1 MASAMDRMI
10 IDPRRAGVDRA
21 RLDALF
27 YRIRREVEGGP
38 LPSAQVAVARHGRLV
53 ASRTWGASA
62 DVRTRYIT
70 QSVGRSVVAGAVWK
84 LIGDGLLGIDEPV
97 AEVIPGFDA
106 NGKGSVTVEH
116 VLTHTAGFPLA
127 PLGYPKM
134 LDREQRLAAFARW
147 RLDYEPGTRFQFHL
161 TSAGW
166 VLAELVERRTGL
178 ALPAYLRERITGPL
192 GLDSI
197 ELGVAV
203 EDQAG
208 SVAPMTATDRTGEDQ
223 KPDPWGPWYLAD
235 PRVLAAGDP
244 SHAVVATAEDLALY
258 YQALHTSGL
267 WQPDAV
273 AEGSRLRFAVV
284 PQGSESYGGGGR
296 RTGMGL
302 FVTVAGPEAGS
313 GMPSTGS
320 PATFGNTGAA
330 YQIGFMDPVSGVS
343 FVLLSNGYPLSGYD
357 STPRGLATLKEIA
370 DLAASLVPA
379 ATITATAADQ
389 ASPDGR

>member
-1 MASAMDRMI
+1 MDRAI
-10 IDPRRAGVDRA
+10 VDPGDAGVDRA
-21 RLDALF
+21 RLDSLF
-27 YRIRREVEGGP
+27 YRIRRQVEGGP

-53 ASRTWGASA
+53 ASRTWGACA
-62 DVRTRYIT
+62 DARTRYIT

-84 LIGDGLLGIDEPV
+84 LIGDGLLGTDEPV
-97 AEVIPGFDA
+97 AEIIPGFGA
-106 NGKGSVTVEH
+106 NGKGCVTVED

-127 PLGYPKM
+127 PLGFPKM

-166 VLAELVERRTGL
+166 VIAELVERRTGL
-178 ALPAYLRERITGPL
+178 ALSAYLRERIAGPL

-197 ELGVAV
+197 ELGVPV
-203 EDQAG
+203 EQQAG
-208 SVAPMTATDRTGEDQ
+208 SIAPMTATDRRDDQ
-223 KPDPWGPWYLAD
+223 EPDPWGPWYLAD

-244 SHAVVATAEDLALY
+244 SHAVVATAQDLALY
-258 YQALHTSGL
+258 YQALRTSGL
-267 WQPDAV
+267 WRPGAV

-313 GMPSTGS
+313 GMPSSGS

-330 YQIGFMDPVSGVS
+330 YQIGFLDPDSGLS

-357 STPRGLATLKEIA
+357 SSPRGVAMLRQIA
-370 DLAASLVPA
+370 DLAAGLVPA
-379 ATITATAADQ
+379 AEAADQ
-389 ASPDGR
+389 ASPAGR